1 MTTTRKWTM
10 GSAVLVLLILVATWF
25 LLVSPKRVE
34 ATQLQA
40 DTAAQVNEN
49 SSLETELAVL
59 REQNKK
65 LPKYQAEVAAIH
77 DQVPQT
83 NALPGYIRQLS
94 TAADRSGVSL
104 DILTPTPAVPLSVDG
119 VAPAPL
125 SPEGFLPAGEL
136 AGINV
141 DIVVSGGFFEIQ
153 QFANKLE
160 NLQRYNLVGGLD
172 IGPAEG
178 DSTTTEVT
186 DNTKN
191 LLTAT
196 FHSRVFLVPA
206 AVDPTTTTTTTT
218 PTTPTTVPQS

>member
-1 MTTTRKWTM
+1 MTTTRKWTT
-10 GSAVLVLLILVATWF
+10 GAAVLAVLILVATWF
-25 LLVSPKRVE
+25 LLVSPKRGE

-49 SSLETELAVL
+49 ASLETQLSVL

-65 LPKYQAEVAAIH
+65 LPKYQADLAGLY

-83 NALPGYIRQLS
+83 NALPGFVHQLS
-94 TAADRSGVSL
+94 IAADRSGVAL
-104 DILTPTPAVPLSVDG
+104 DILTPTPAVPLSVG
-119 VAPAPL
+119 GAIPEPV
-125 SPEGFLPAGEL
+125 SPEGNLPAGQL

-141 DIVVSGGFFEIQ
+141 DIAVSGGFFEIQ

-178 DSTTTEVT
+178 ETDVVAT
-186 DNTKN
+186 DNSKN

-196 FHSRVFLVPA
+196 FHSRVFLVPVG
-206 AVDPTTTTTTTT
+206 VDPATTTTTTTT
-218 PTTPTTVPQS
+218 TTTADPQS

>member
-25 LLVSPKRVE
+25 LLVSPKRGE
-34 ATQLQA
+34 ASQLQA

-83 NALPGYIRQLS
+83 NAEPSYVRQLS
-94 TAADRSGVSL
+94 VAADRSGVTLES
-104 DILTPTPAVPLSVDG
+104 LTPTPAVPLSVDG
-119 VAPAPL
+119 APPSAI
-125 SPEGFLPAGEL
+125 SPEGFLPPGEL

-172 IGPAEG
+172 IAPAED
-178 DSTTTEVT
+178 DSTTEVT
-186 DNTKN
+186 ADTKN

-196 FHSRVFLVPA
+196 FHSRVFLVPP
-206 AVDPTTTTTTTT
+206 AVDLTATVPTT

>member
-1 MTTTRKWTM
+1 MTTTRKWTT
-10 GSAVLVLLILVATWF
+10 GAAVLAVLILVATWF
-25 LLVSPKRVE
+25 LLVSPKRGE

-40 DTAAQVNEN
+40 DTAAQLNEN
-49 SSLETELAVL
+49 ASLETQLSVL
-59 REQNKK
+59 REQNKN
-65 LPKYQAEVAAIH
+65 LPKYQAELAGLR

-83 NALPGYIRQLS
+83 NVLPGFVRQLS
-94 TAADRSGVSL
+94 MAADRSGVTL

-119 VAPAPL
+119 AAPEAI
-125 SPEGFLPAGEL
+125 SVEGNLPAGKL

-160 NLQRYNLVGGLD
+160 NLERYNLVSGLD

-178 DSTTTEVT
+178 DTEAVAT

-196 FHSRVFLVPA
+196 FHSRVFLVPVG
-206 AVDPTTTTTTTT
+206 VDGATTTTTTTT
-218 PTTPTTVPQS
+218 TTTADPQS